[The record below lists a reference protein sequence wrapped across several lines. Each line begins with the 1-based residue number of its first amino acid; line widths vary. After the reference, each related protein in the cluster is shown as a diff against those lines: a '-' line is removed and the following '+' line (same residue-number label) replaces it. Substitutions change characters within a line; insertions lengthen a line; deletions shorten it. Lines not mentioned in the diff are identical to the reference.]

1 MENLEWWGYPMVK
14 KNVEDIYNRLHAIP
28 ACDVQID
35 GQTDI
40 LPRHS
45 LCYAYASR
53 GKNSARNDRRLA

>member
-1 MENLEWWGYPMVK
+1 MVK